1 MRVDNCQQSSS
12 FVFTSKDGKKTR
24 SKEKW
29 DSAAKRNTGPS
40 PLDNKRTQSYGH
52 CRGVT
57 AGISVGWFSKGITAF
72 FYYVTSVLLVLVKNP
87 FLKREKRYY
96 FYENALEYFT
106 QMQWLSFQTKLM
118 MDIFTFYEQVLG
130 SKYCKPVIPKSSPS
144 GLVFSEA

>member
-1 MRVDNCQQSSS
+1 MVHLILARLTLINTNFKVHCLKLQKCVYSNDHMRVDNCQQSSS

-24 SKEKW
+24 SKEKR
-29 DSAAKRNTGPS
+29 DSAANRNTGPS

-87 FLKREKRYY
+87 FFKTEKDTVFMKLLKNISLKCS
-96 FYENALEYFT
+96 N
-106 QMQWLSFQTKLM
+106 W
-118 MDIFTFYEQVLG
+118 
-130 SKYCKPVIPKSSPS
+130 
-144 GLVFSEA
+144 VFHT